1 MKKALVLIDIQNDYF
16 KEGKCELVG
25 SYEASANAQKL
36 LEQFRMKNLPIIHI
50 QHENIRKEAT
60 FFLPHTKGVEIHTSV
75 APKSNETVVVKHYPN
90 SFLETNLEEVL
101 EALQVKELL
110 LCGMM
115 SHMCV
120 DSTVRAA
127 FDKGYVCEVAH
138 DACATKDLMF
148 NDKTVQANEVH
159 HAFMAGLNYLFAKV
173 KTTQELLV

>member
-1 MKKALVLIDIQNDYF
+1 MNKALVIIDIQNDYF

-25 SYEASANAQKL
+25 ADNASLNAQAL
-36 LEQFRMKNLPIIHI
+36 LNEFRTKKLPIIHI
-50 QHENIRKEAT
+50 QHVNIRKGAT
-60 FFLPHTKGVEIHTSV
+60 FFVPNTLGVEIHNSV
-75 APKSNETVVVKHYPN
+75 APNSNETVIIKHYPN

-101 EALQVKELL
+101 ETLHVKELII
-110 LCGMM
+110 CGMM

-138 DACATKDLMF
+138 DACATKDLTF
-148 NDKTVQANEVH
+148 NDKVVSANEVH

-173 KTTQELLV
+173 KSTHELLS